1 MTNLQNYKIYLQWL
15 EIENNVQLIIPAIKE
30 DIKNKKLDVQHIDH
44 LREIVIYKNSKKLN
58 KDFKIC

>member
-44 LREIVIYKNSKKLN
+44 LREIVIQKN
-58 KDFKIC
+58 

>member
-44 LREIVIYKNSKKLN
+44 LREIVIYKNSKKN
-58 KDFKIC
+58 K